1 MNERSAERLFQGVT
15 GIGDDLIEEAGAAP
29 AGKKISAWRRWG
41 VAAACLCLA
50 ALAGAGV
57 WRWTGRPEGTDGP
70 GLPGQAADDPVGN
83 ARPGDLAD
91 GDGCG
96 MFPGGIT
103 PVLRVGDALYEWT
116 GLAQRIFL
124 DDGGSYNIMGTSDTY
139 LPEGYEPV
147 GEIAA
152 VSAEEPAEDLQLQAG
167 FEAAGTVF
175 VSEEYPAV
183 VYVLM
188 TTDWLENTFV
198 RFASDELGNNELL
211 SWQGRSYRLSIGT
224 GLSERV
230 KELPEGG
237 ELVGTLHFVGDDSIP
252 AGDLETN
259 CRSDSY
265 GKPVE
270 GREVYAVPGD
280 DSVLYVYERQ
290 YWRGG
295 DYPAWLACHLWER

>member
-1 MNERSAERLFQGVT
+1 MKNEEKAVKLFGGVT
-15 GIGDDLIEEAGAAP
+15 DVGDDLIEEAGTARVR
-29 AGKKISAWRRWG
+29 KKISEWKREL
-41 VAAACLCLA
+41 VAGLCLI

-57 WRWTGRPEGTDGP
+57 WLWMGRLDGP
-70 GLPGQAADDPVGN
+70 ITPDLPPDNYAA
-83 ARPGDLAD
+83 PGAAGASRL
-91 GDGCG
+91 
-96 MFPGGIT
+96 PGGIT
-103 PVLRVGDALYEWT
+103 PVLRVGGTLYEWT
-116 GLAQRIFL
+116 GLAQRVFL
-124 DDGGSYNIMGTSDTY
+124 DDGGSYSIMGTSDTY
-139 LPEGYEPV
+139 LPEGYESC
-147 GEIAA
+147 GEITA
-152 VSAEEPAEDLQLQAG
+152 VSTEEPMEDLQLQAG
-167 FEAAGTVF
+167 FEATGTVF

-188 TTDWLENTFV
+188 TTDWFENMFV

-211 SWQGRSYRLSIGT
+211 SWQGRTYRLSIGT
-224 GLSERV
+224 GASEV
-230 KELPEGG
+230 VEELPEGC

-290 YWRGG
+290 YWREG
-295 DYPAWLACHLWER
+295 DYPAWLACHLWEQ